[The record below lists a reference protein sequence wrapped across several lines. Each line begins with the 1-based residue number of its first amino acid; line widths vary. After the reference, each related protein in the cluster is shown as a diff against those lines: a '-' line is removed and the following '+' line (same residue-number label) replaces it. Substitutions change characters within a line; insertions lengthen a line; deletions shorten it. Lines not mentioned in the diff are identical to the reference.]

1 MALWGNVDN
10 AANSAIFALAQVS
23 KNTANSTERTNL
35 YNNTTANAYFTG
47 VTVGQFGINSS
58 EEQAMGAAG
67 LAKPAHAG
75 WALRTEGSGG
85 RAGRVFYET
94 LVAMG
99 SMTGDGSDDTV
110 APDYRVTITLQP
122 VNTSN
127 GTGNAATL
135 IVGAATVPTGG
146 TLSYQWKRNGAD
158 ITNGG
163 IYSGATSNT
172 LTISNINTISGNSF
186 NVFVTAPGASNLSSQ
201 TVTVTVV

>member
-10 AANSAIFALAQVS
+10 AANSAIFALSQVNR
-23 KNTANSTERTNL
+23 NTASSAERTAL
-35 YNNTTANAYFTG
+35 YGNTTADVYFTNA
-47 VTVGQFGINSS
+47 TVGQFGIDVS
-58 EEQAMGAAG
+58 EEQAMQSVAH
-67 LAKPAHAG
+67 PTHAG
-75 WALRTEGSGG
+75 WVLRTEGSGG

-99 SMTGDGSDDTV
+99 SMSGDGSDDTV
-110 APDYRVTITLQP
+110 APDYKVTLTLQP

-127 GTGNAATL
+127 GAGESATL
-135 IVGAATVPTGG
+135 KVAAITIPTGG
-146 TLSYQWKRNGAD
+146 TLSYQWKRNNVD

-172 LTISNINTISGNSF
+172 LTISNIDTIDGNTF
-186 NVFVTAPGASNLSSQ
+186 NVFVSAPGASNLTSQ